1 MPIVD
6 FAQDPSAPYGTG
18 NFRDEKGRVMYLHD
32 PETAQQFAKTMPGA
46 PLGKQVADESE
57 ALAARQMGDTG
68 ATLGSQVAMESDA
81 IARGRFGGNAPSR
94 GPDLRLA
101 EARAPLPGPGGR
113 GAALVSQYDQTRSV
127 LDAPPSGSTAEGVP
141 PSPPPG
147 YPAPAPD
154 APPGAPPVAGAAP
167 AAPTAPGA
175 PTGAGAALVSN
186 YDATQAK
193 LEARSKPRDIEMPK
207 AYGSGGI
214 PLSGVREGQSVT
226 IDEGRPVENAVE
238 QLADEA
244 PDVQNQIDQI
254 RSGNAAK
261 DAAVDR
267 AYGAQISAMDAQRQA
282 QLERAKIARKER
294 DDAAREMA
302 VVQRE
307 LKANDKSF
315 DPDRVVK
322 NMSTGSRI
330 GMIILATLNGAFG
343 ATIGQK
349 SNGVI
354 DALNL
359 EIDRDIERQKNEVA
373 NRKATLGNDYKR
385 FLDMGLDAKQAE
397 ALARDKAEAAIFQV
411 KDLEAKRVGAKGEY
425 ARQAEQL
432 IAPIRVAWSQRRG
445 DVMKETEAKVKRAQD
460 VSKANEV
467 PKVVPMTPQ
476 DVLALLNVKKERIEQ
491 ANAEV
496 IGAALEHE
504 VSPEEAQRLKQDSQE
519 FGDKSLT
526 NKDTLYKIKTLAEA
540 IGLKKGRNGW
550 EGDADPGSRPLGI
563 SQTDTAV
570 RVDRLWNDIVQAR
583 IQASKRE
590 PAARLQDAAGKA
602 IERPFF
608 DNQIAPL
615 LNDLEG
621 LVRNADQNLRQGYGE
636 AATLWDRTP
645 AEGGRPKP
653 PVRPGAAAAPSGRPG
668 TTPAQ
673 RAAAEAERK
682 KTAEMMKAPGNPV
695 VE

>member
-6 FAQDPSAPYGTG
+6 FAQDPAAAYGTG
-18 NFRDEKGRVMYLHD
+18 NFRDDKGRIMYLHD
-32 PETAQQFAKTMPGA
+32 PETAQQFAKTIPG
-46 PLGKQVADESE
+46 SS
-57 ALAARQMGDTG
+57 
-68 ATLGSQVAMESDA
+68 LGSKVSSESDA
-81 IARGRFGGNAPSR
+81 IASRQMGGPPS
-94 GPDLRLA
+94 GGADLRLA
-101 EARAPLPGPGGR
+101 EHRPPEPEYYDPQAPGRDVQASLDVPTGPEALIARL
-113 GAALVSQYDQTRSV
+113 DQTQAK
-127 LDAPPSGSTAEGVP
+127 LDAPPSAPGAP
-141 PSPPPG
+141 PTPG
-147 YPAPAPD
+147 AAPAPAP
-154 APPGAPPVAGAAP
+154 GAPPAAPAAPGAAP
-167 AAPTAPGA
+167 AAPGA
-175 PTGAGAALVSN
+175 PAGAGAALVGQ

-193 LEARSKPRDIEMPK
+193 LSARTQPRDIELPK
-207 AYGSGGI
+207 PYSSGGI
-214 PLSGVREGQSVT
+214 PLSGVREGQSVS
-226 IDEGRPVENAVE
+226 IDEGRPVGNAIE

-244 PDVQNQIDQI
+244 PDVQNQIDQL
-254 RSGNAAK
+254 RSGGAAK
-261 DAAVDR
+261 DAAIDVGY
-267 AYGAQISAMDAQRQA
+267 AKQISGMDAQRAA
-282 QLERAKIARKER
+282 QLERAKLARKER
-294 DDAAREMA
+294 EDAAREMSI
-302 VVQRE
+302 VQRE

-322 NMSTGSRI
+322 NMSTGKRI
-330 GMIILATLNGAFG
+330 GMILLAMLNGGFG
-343 ATIGQK
+343 AVIGQK
-349 SNGVI
+349 NNGVI

-359 EIDRDIERQKNEVA
+359 EIDRDIDRQKSEVA

-397 ALARDKAEAAIFQV
+397 ALARDKAEAAIFQM
-411 KDLEAKRVGAKGEY
+411 KDLEAKRVGAQGEY

-445 DVMKETEAKVKRAQD
+445 DVMKETEAKVKRTQE

-467 PKVVPMTPQ
+467 PKVVAMTPQ
-476 DVLALLNVKKERIEQ
+476 DVLAQLNVKKERIEQ

-496 IGAALEHE
+496 VGAALEHD

-526 NKDTLYKIKTLAEA
+526 NKDTIYKIKTLAEA
-540 IGLKKGRNGW
+540 LGLKKTRNGW

-563 SQTDTAV
+563 SQSDTAV

-653 PVRPGAAAAPSGRPG
+653 AARPGAAAAPKPG

-682 KTAEMMKAPGNPV
+682 KTEEMVNAPGNPV
-695 VE
+695 IE